1 MNNET
6 QTTQIYQMNTA
17 TIRALS
23 IAVDNLSDARS
34 VTENGFVFDFID
46 NAIAEIKKAMKI
58 AIGDSDG

>member
-23 IAVDNLSDARS
+23 MAVDILSDARS
-34 VTENGFVFDFID
+34 VTNNGFVSDCI
-46 NAIAEIKKAMKI
+46 NNSIADIKKAMKI